1 MQTLEIL
8 CITFFVL
15 ITNFEIFI
23 DLKFLNYVSF
33 ISVYYVWLNF
43 QFSIL
48 RLENLRKDFSEIF
61 SCSNLNVWSKKL
73 ILLL

>member
-8 CITFFVL
+8 FITFFVL

-23 DLKFLNYVSF
+23 DLKFLYYVSF
-33 ISVYYVWLNF
+33 ISVYYVRLNF